1 MLIIGV
7 VIIIVI
13 VFLIWREYTSY
24 LGRELNVCRAFR
36 AMLCDMRDKMRCYLD
51 TPRTWALGYEDDLL
65 SECGFLGRLRLGAS
79 LADAYD
85 ACKETLCISKSV
97 DSTLRSLF
105 ARSGEGYIDTELV
118 AIDSA
123 ITNLTATEG
132 VMSGEVNKK
141 SKVAGAV
148 LGAFVAGI
156 VILVM

>member
-1 MLIIGV
+1 MLLIGV

-13 VFLIWREYTSY
+13 VFLFWREYTSY
-24 LGRELNVCRAFR
+24 LERELKVCRTFR

-51 TPRTWALGYEDDLL
+51 TPRTWAHGYEDDQL
-65 SECGFLGRLRLGAS
+65 SECGFLDRLRGGVS
-79 LADAYD
+79 LADAYE
-85 ACKETLCISKSV
+85 ACKEKLCISRSV
-97 DSTLRSLF
+97 DSALHSFF

-118 AIDSA
+118 AIDCA
-123 ITNLTATEG
+123 IDSLTETEG

-141 SKVAGAV
+141 AKVAGAV